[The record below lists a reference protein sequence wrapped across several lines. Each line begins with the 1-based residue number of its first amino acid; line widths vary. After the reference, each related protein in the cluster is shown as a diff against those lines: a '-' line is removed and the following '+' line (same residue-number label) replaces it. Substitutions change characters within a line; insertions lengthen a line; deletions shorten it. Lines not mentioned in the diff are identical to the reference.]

1 MQGAESNPVKILI
14 KKKKKDPR
22 RMGFSSKLFFF
33 FFFEPVEF
41 KVTEKRKEFGFQ
53 CSLSAFGSLAN
64 KFVKICFMM
73 ISMIYPFV
81 HMCNSIID
89 HKSIFSINMVP

>member
-1 MQGAESNPVKILI
+1 MQGAESNAVKILI
-14 KKKKKDPR
+14 KKKKKKIPGEW
-22 RMGFSSKLFFF
+22 GFHLNFF

-41 KVTEKRKEFGFQ
+41 KVTEKRKEFRFQ
-53 CSLSAFGSLAN
+53 CSLSAFGSLEN

-81 HMCNSIID
+81 HMGNSIID